1 MKLISFNNHMEDK
14 KKRRR
19 EMQVGKKQKCMS
31 LIAKSVE
38 KFARKRAN
46 PNCGGLMY
54 EPKRPEKLVRK

>member
-1 MKLISFNNHMEDK
+1 MEDK

-19 EMQVGKKQKCMS
+19 EMQVEKKQKCMT

-46 PNCGGLMY
+46 SNCGGLMY